1 MSHPLITVCMP
12 SIPPRTSLR
21 NTALSSVNQQTLQ
34 PAAISVAIDV
44 NRKGAPATRQR
55 ALDAVI
61 TPWVAFLDDD
71 DAFKPVHLEHLFE
84 HAMETGA
91 DMVYSWFEVLGGTDP
106 FPATHFTN
114 EFDPENPIETT
125 ITTLVRTNLAKEIG
139 FQALD
144 RGHDTN
150 TGEDYRMVLEAV
162 RQGAVIKHLV
172 ERTWYWRHHSA
183 NTSGLPT
190 KW

>member
-106 FPATHFTN
+106 FPVTHFTN

>member
-1 MSHPLITVCMP
+1 VSHPLITVCMP

-44 NRKGAPATRQR
+44 NREGAPATRQR
-55 ALDAVI
+55 ALDAVT

-114 EFDPENPIETT
+114 QFDPDNPIETT
-125 ITTLVRTNLAKEIG
+125 ITTLMRTDLAKQIG
-139 FQALD
+139 FKSLD

-150 TGEDYRMVLEAV
+150 TGEDYRMVLKMVEA
-162 RQGAVIKHLV
+162 GASIQHLV